1 MTKISEAVSYA
12 RVSGVGQIERSGLE
26 RQEETV
32 SSYAEGNGFEIV
44 NFYREEGISGTT
56 NGGDRPAFKEMI
68 GFVIRE
74 RIQYIIIEA
83 MDRLARELRVQENL
97 CVYLASKDTL
107 Y

>member
-12 RVSGVGQIERSGLE
+12 RVSGIGQVEKTGLE
-26 RQEETV
+26 RQEEIVT
-32 SSYAEGNGFEIV
+32 SYASSNNFQIV
-44 NFYREEGISGTT
+44 SFYREEGISGTT
-56 NGGDRPAFKEMI
+56 NEGDRPAFKEMI
-68 GFVIRE
+68 GYLIRE
-74 RIQYIIIEA
+74 QVQYVIIEA